1 MNNRSAK
8 RVPGVPSPAYIESLY
23 RTMAAALGP
32 TGWWPAETTFEI
44 MVGAVLTQNTAWGN
58 VKRSLAALNAEG
70 VLEPHKLAIM
80 GPAHLQELIRPSG
93 FYVNK
98 SKTVQSLSRWYVE
111 RCGASPEGAADIPDA
126 ELRTELLG
134 LFGIGG
140 ETADDLMLYVF
151 SRRTFVA
158 DTYARRLFAFLGFD
172 VPAGYLALHK
182 D

>member
-8 RVPGVPSPAYIESLY
+8 RVPGVPSPAYIESLIRSLNAEY
-23 RTMAAALGP
+23 ETWLPSGLAP

-58 VKRSLAALNAEG
+58 VNRSLAALNAEG

-98 SKTVQSLSRWYVE
+98 SKTVQSLS
-111 RCGASPEGAADIPDA
+111 
-126 ELRTELLG
+126 
-134 LFGIGG
+134 
-140 ETADDLMLYVF
+140 
-151 SRRTFVA
+151 
-158 DTYARRLFAFLGFD
+158 
-172 VPAGYLALHK
+172 
-182 D
+182 

>member
-1 MNNRSAK
+1 M
-8 RVPGVPSPAYIESLY
+8 
-23 RTMAAALGP
+23 
-32 TGWWPAETTFEI
+32 
-44 MVGAVLTQNTAWGN
+44 
-58 VKRSLAALNAEG
+58 
-70 VLEPHKLAIM
+70 
-80 GPAHLQELIRPSG
+80 
-93 FYVNK
+93 
-98 SKTVQSLSRWYVE
+98 E

-172 VPAGYLALHK
+172 VPAGYPGIPQGLFAVVLDTEPQRQGFAGIPWASLTSSARPTATTRQKRVLFGWMEGLTARRIVLNKKSVRPARCQSHI
-182 D
+182 